1 MCKFFSIVS
10 DAKGNFYYFD
20 WKQRQQIIQGKIK
33 CETADSHTSI
43 ADFYGFKGQKEDKL
57 NKYEYNPFTKQFT
70 VDQINTFDDSK
81 EVEKFCKKL
90 DFKEIVPVNFDKKI
104 INPFKDRSILEIT
117 DEDIELL
124 KQWASVRASVSA
136 SVGASVSAS
145 VRDSVRASVGDS
157 VGYSVWDSV
166 WDSVWASVRAS
177 VSASVSASVRASGG
191 DSVRASVGDSVWASV
206 WDSVWDSVGDS
217 VGASVGYSVWDS
229 VGDSVRASISP
240 FVDIKYKYDFS
251 SAIKL
256 WEKGLVPSFDGKI
269 WRLHGKGGK
278 ILKEIDLKKVSIQKR
293 IEKTV
298 H

>member
-1 MCKFFSIVS
+1 MCKFFSLVS

-20 WKQRQQIIQGKIK
+20 WKQRQEILKGKIK
-33 CETADSHTSI
+33 ESADSHTSI

-124 KQWASVRASVSA
+124 KQWAS
-136 SVGASVSAS
+136 G
-145 VRDSVRASVGDS
+145 GDS
-157 VGYSVWDSV
+157 VG
-166 WDSVWASVRAS
+166 A
-177 VSASVSASVRASGG
+177 
-191 DSVRASVGDSVWASV
+191 SVWASV
-206 WDSVWDSVGDS
+206 WDSVWASVGDS
-217 VGASVGYSVWDS
+217 VGASVGAYCSS
-229 VGDSVRASISP
+229 
-240 FVDIKYKYDFS
+240 FVEADYEYDFS

-256 WEKGLVPSFDGKI
+256 WELGLVPSYDGKV
-269 WRLHGKGGK
+269 WRLHGGKKASILWEGKLSGG
-278 ILKEIDLKKVSIQKR
+278 
-293 IEKTV
+293 EK
-298 H
+298 

>member
-20 WKQRQQIIQGKIK
+20 WKQRQEILKGKIK
-33 CETADSHTSI
+33 ESADSHTSI

-124 KQWASVRASVSA
+124 KQWASVRASV
-136 SVGASVSAS
+136 
-145 VRDSVRASVGDS
+145 
-157 VGYSVWDSV
+157 
-166 WDSVWASVRAS
+166 WASVRAS
-177 VSASVSASVRASGG
+177 VSASVSASVRAS
-191 DSVRASVGDSVWASV
+191 VWASVSASVSASVWASV
-206 WDSVWDSVGDS
+206 WD
-217 VGASVGYSVWDS
+217 Y
-229 VGDSVRASISP
+229 ISS

>member
-33 CETADSHTSI
+33 CESADSHTSI

-124 KQWASVRASVSA
+124 KQWASVSA
-136 SVGASVSAS
+136 SVWAS
-145 VRDSVRASVGDS
+145 VRDSVRASVWDSVWDSVGDS

-166 WDSVWASVRAS
+166 WDSV
-177 VSASVSASVRASGG
+177 
-191 DSVRASVGDSVWASV
+191 RASVGDSVWA
-206 WDSVWDSVGDS
+206 
-217 VGASVGYSVWDS
+217 Y
-229 VGDSVRASISP
+229 ISS

>member
-1 MCKFFSIVS
+1 MCKFFSLVS

-33 CETADSHTSI
+33 CESADSHTSI

-145 VRDSVRASVGDS
+145 VRASVRASVGDS

-166 WDSVWASVRAS
+166 W
-177 VSASVSASVRASGG
+177 
-191 DSVRASVGDSVWASV
+191 
-206 WDSVWDSVGDS
+206 
-217 VGASVGYSVWDS
+217 ASVGYSVWDS
-229 VGDSVRASISP
+229 VGAYISS

-278 ILKEIDLKKVSIQKR
+278 ILKEIDLKK
-293 IEKTV
+293 
-298 H
+298 

>member
-33 CETADSHTSI
+33 CESADSHTSI

-157 VGYSVWDSV
+157 V
-166 WDSVWASVRAS
+166 WA
-177 VSASVSASVRASGG
+177 
-191 DSVRASVGDSVWASV
+191 
-206 WDSVWDSVGDS
+206 
-217 VGASVGYSVWDS
+217 Y
-229 VGDSVRASISP
+229 ISS

-278 ILKEIDLKKVSIQKR
+278 ILKEITKEYLLK
-293 IEKTV
+293 
-298 H
+298 

>member
-20 WKQRQQIIQGKIK
+20 WKQRQEILKGKIK
-33 CETADSHTSI
+33 CDSADSHTSI

-124 KQWASVRASVSA
+124 KQWASGGASG
-136 SVGASVSAS
+136 GASVW
-145 VRDSVRASVGDS
+145 ASVGDS
-157 VGYSVWDSV
+157 V
-166 WDSVWASVRAS
+166 
-177 VSASVSASVRASGG
+177 SA
-191 DSVRASVGDSVWASV
+191 SVRASVGDSVWDSV
-206 WDSVWDSVGDS
+206 GDSVWDSVG
-217 VGASVGYSVWDS
+217 ASVWAY
-229 VGDSVRASISP
+229 ISS

-278 ILKEIDLKKVSIQKR
+278 ILKEIDLKK
-293 IEKTV
+293 
-298 H
+298 